1 LHLRPPSASRTMNKL
16 QQADRAHLLRHEIHK
31 LAEQVKVGFVSLVR
45 CLKEMRDNDYHTA
58 LGYDTFAD
66 FIRDEEAAI
75 GFKYN
80 TVRQYIHLYEL
91 YVGIDRIGE
100 LEYLGPYRAGLIA
113 PHVKDDPDEW
123 ISKAETLSTQDLINE
138 TRLASG
144 RPEMPVLPPPAVPLT
159 VPGSADYT
167 TYCKEHG
174 CIFDGKPADLHHYP
188 HTRKMTDDERKV
200 IPLCRAHHSEFHDT
214 PWSEW
219 KGHRQAVDFLFKYI
233 FRGEE

>member
-1 LHLRPPSASRTMNKL
+1 MNKL

-123 ISKAETLSTQDLINE
+123 ISKAETLSSKDLINDI
-138 TRLASG
+138 RLASG
-144 RPEMPVLPPPAVPLT
+144 KEEMPGLPPPDKPSPVPSSYLE
-159 VPGSADYT
+159 
-167 TYCKEHG
+167 YCKEHG
-174 CIFDGKPADLHHYP
+174 CIFHRGVRADMHHYP
-188 HTRKMTDDERKV
+188 HTRVMTDDDRKV
-200 IPLCRAHHSEFHDT
+200 IPLCRACHTQCHST

-219 KGHRQAVDFLFKYI
+219 AVGHRAVADFLFKYI
-233 FRGEE
+233 FLNEKTGGSGK